1 MDPMEMIAAATLLG
15 ICGVLLLA
23 LSADDEQGL
32 W

>member
-15 ICGVLLLA
+15 ICGVVLLA
-23 LSADDEQGL
+23 ISSDDEEGL

>member
-15 ICGVLLLA
+15 ICGVILMA
-23 LSADDEQGL
+23 LTADDEQGL